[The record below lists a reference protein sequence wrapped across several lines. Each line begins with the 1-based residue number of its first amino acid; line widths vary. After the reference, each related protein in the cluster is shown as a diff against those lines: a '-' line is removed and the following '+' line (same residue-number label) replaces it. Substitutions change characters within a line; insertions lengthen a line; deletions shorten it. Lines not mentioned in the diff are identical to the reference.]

1 MHAPSTPATGS
12 FPMLC
17 PSLLLLQQLQGDLLA
32 GGGLGVEQGLGAGPV
47 LTEPEKNLG

>member
-12 FPMLC
+12 FPMLR
-17 PSLLLLQQLQGDLLA
+17 PSLLLLQQLQGDLLG
-32 GGGLGVEQGLGAGPV
+32 GGGLGVKQGLEAGPV